1 LHRLQDVDRQL
12 HTANEII
19 AKLNEQKA
27 RLQKDLE
34 TASDYL
40 LE

>member
-1 LHRLQDVDRQL
+1 LA
-12 HTANEII
+12 TANEII
-19 AKLNEQKA
+19 QKINDSKE
-27 RLQKDLE
+27 RGQKDLE